1 MVELMIS
8 NPTTDL
14 MLNASSTR
22 NLKSLLDCEIFI
34 YQANSPLY
42 ERLQRHMR

>member
-14 MLNASSTR
+14 MLNASTR

-42 ERLQRHMR
+42 ERLQRHMK